1 MFLTQRLFL
10 REIFL
15 YVFFCIG
22 LCQDTMDAGNMPGRY
37 AQHSEPERF
46 SELLVV
52 MRCGAYTVA
61 TPQVLIITRWN

>member
-1 MFLTQRLFL
+1 L
-10 REIFL
+10 
-15 YVFFCIG
+15 
-22 LCQDTMDAGNMPGRY
+22 PGRY